1 MGTTIGIIQ
10 ARMGSERLPGK
21 ILAPLGGRP
30 LLDRLVSRIARA
42 RVSQWW
48 LATSEHPSDDVT
60 AAWGF
65 ELGLRVFRGS
75 ERDVLSRFLAIAAET
90 DAEWL
95 VRVTADNPFLDAPL
109 IDQLLDARDA
119 KSEAAGRANLV
130 RHRGGVPLA
139 EPASSA
145 SFASSPAPVS
155 SPASASPAS
164 PASPATAR
172 AGSER
177 LSPHL
182 PIGYGVELARRAA
195 LEAAAREIGPDAF
208 HHRVH
213 VTSWLAS
220 QGHVLEVP
228 TPADWPD
235 RGHWRWTVDTDADLA
250 MARSA
255 FQLFGCEAASIDYPT
270 MVARLDAQPEI
281 PALNAHVRQKALEAG

>member
-30 LLDRLVSRIARA
+30 LLDRLVSRIERA
-42 RVSQWW
+42 RVAQWW

-65 ELGLRVFRGS
+65 ELGLRVFRGA

-90 DAEWL
+90 GAEWL
-95 VRVTADNPFLDAPL
+95 VRVTADNPFLDARL
-109 IDQLLDARDA
+109 IDHLLDARDA
-119 KSEAAGRANLV
+119 KSEAAGGADLV
-130 RHRGGVPLA
+130 RHRGGIQLPAATNATVAA
-139 EPASSA
+139 EP
-145 SFASSPAPVS
+145 V
-155 SPASASPAS
+155 
-164 PASPATAR
+164 
-172 AGSER
+172 
-177 LSPHL
+177 SPHL

-195 LEAAAREIGPDAF
+195 LETAAQAIPSDAF

-220 QGHVLEVP
+220 QGRVLEVP

-235 RGHWRWTVDTDADLA
+235 RGRWRWTVDTDADLA

-255 FQLFGCEAASIDYPT
+255 FRLFGYEATSIDYPT

>member
-30 LLDRLVSRIARA
+30 LLDRLVSRIMRA
-42 RVSQWW
+42 RVAQWW

-75 ERDVLSRFLAIAAET
+75 ERDVLSRFLAIAAEA

-95 VRVTADNPFLDAPL
+95 VRVTADNPFLDAIL
-109 IDQLLDARDA
+109 IDHLLDARDA
-119 KSEAAGRANLV
+119 KNDAIGQTDLM
-130 RHRGGVPLA
+130 RHRGGVQLA
-139 EPASSA
+139 GVA
-145 SFASSPAPVS
+145 SFASSTVITA
-155 SPASASPAS
+155 AN
-164 PASPATAR
+164 PATGSAPG
-172 AGSER
+172 GSER
-177 LSPHL
+177 QSPHL

-195 LEAAAREIGPDAF
+195 LEVAAQAIPPDAF

-213 VTSWLAS
+213 VTSWLAI
-220 QGHVLEVP
+220 QGAVLEVP
-228 TPADWPD
+228 TPGDWPD
-235 RGHWRWTVDTDADLA
+235 RGHWRWTVDTNADLA

-255 FQLFGCEAASIDYPT
+255 FHLFGCEAASIDYPT

>member
-1 MGTTIGIIQ
+1 
-10 ARMGSERLPGK
+10 MGSERLPGK

-42 RVSQWW
+42 RVAQWW

-65 ELGLRVFRGS
+65 ELGLRVFRGA

-109 IDQLLDARDA
+109 IDHLLDAGGA
-119 KSEAAGRANLV
+119 KPEAVGPADLV
-130 RHRGGVPLA
+130 RHRGGIQRP
-139 EPASSA
+139 ETASSA
-145 SFASSPAPVS
+145 SFASTPS
-155 SPASASPAS
+155 SPPSWAPSSTRTPGMM
-164 PASPATAR
+164 PGPTTGPATGTVA
-172 AGSER
+172 AEPP
-177 LSPHL
+177 SPHL

-195 LEAAAREIGPDAF
+195 LEAAARAIPPDAF

-228 TPADWPD
+228 TPTDWPD
-235 RGHWRWTVDTDADLA
+235 RGHWRWTVDTEADLA

-255 FQLFGCEAASIDYPT
+255 FQLFGDEAGSIDYPT

-281 PALNAHVRQKALEAG
+281 ATLNAHVRQKALEAG

>member
-1 MGTTIGIIQ
+1 MGREAGRALGATIGIIQ

-30 LLDRLVSRIARA
+30 LLDRLVSRIERA
-42 RVSQWW
+42 RVAQWW

-65 ELGLRVFRGS
+65 ELGLRVFRGA

-90 DAEWL
+90 EAEWL

-109 IDQLLDARDA
+109 IDHLLDARDP
-119 KSEAAGRANLV
+119 KSEAAGRADLV
-130 RHRGGVPLA
+130 RHRGGMP
-139 EPASSA
+139 
-145 SFASSPAPVS
+145 
-155 SPASASPAS
+155 
-164 PASPATAR
+164 
-172 AGSER
+172 
-177 LSPHL
+177 SPHL
-182 PIGYGVELARRAA
+182 PIGYGVELARRTA
-195 LEAAAREIGPDAF
+195 LEAAARAIPADAF

-255 FQLFGCEAASIDYPT
+255 FQLFGHEAATLDYPT